1 MRIELTKPIQ
11 AHGADVTVL
20 ELREP
25 SAGDIMEC
33 GYPLAIGDGE
43 AKPQAD
49 IVGKLI
55 ARLGGI
61 PPSSVKQMALADFQS
76 AMGAILGF
84 FGESG
89 PA

>member
-1 MRIELTKPIQ
+1 MRIELTKPIT
-11 AHGADVTVL
+11 AHGAEVTAL

-55 ARLGGI
+55 AKLAGI
-61 PPSSVKQMALADFQS
+61 PPSSVKAMSLADFNT
-76 AMGAILGF
+76 AMGVILSF
-84 FGESG
+84 FGESL
-89 PA
+89 PT